1 MARFILLDS
10 GVIGFLCT
18 FPQGPN
24 ASACKE
30 WVERMQAA
38 GASIVIPEVTYFE
51 VKRGL
56 LWRDTTGKLARF
68 DQMVRDLEVIPVT
81 FKAWDKAAEFWALL
95 YKQGQ
100 PTADPKSLDADAVL
114 AGVAA
119 TVAQPGDTSVIATTN
134 QRHLDRFPGVDA
146 QSWLDIN

>member
-1 MARFILLDS
+1 
-10 GVIGFLCT
+10 
-18 FPQGPN
+18 
-24 ASACKE
+24 
-30 WVERMQAA
+30 MQAA

-56 LWRDTTGKLARF
+56 LWRDTTSKLVRF
-68 DQMVRDLEVIPVT
+68 NQMVRNLEVIPVT

-100 PTADPKSLDADAVL
+100 PTADPRSLDADAVL

-146 QSWLDIN
+146 HSWLDIN